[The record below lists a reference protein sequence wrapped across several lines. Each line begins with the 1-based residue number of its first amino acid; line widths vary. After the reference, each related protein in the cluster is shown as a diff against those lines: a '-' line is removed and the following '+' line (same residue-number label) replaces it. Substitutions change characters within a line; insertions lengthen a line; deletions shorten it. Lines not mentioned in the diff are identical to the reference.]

1 LTRMPLEA
9 TVNLLIN
16 DGKLVFY
23 VNGKRVE
30 ITKYERWIED
40 LRKEIHKL
48 GKKESKSLRN

>member
-1 LTRMPLEA
+1 MPLEA

-23 VNGKRVE
+23 VNGKRIE

-40 LRKEIHKL
+40 FRKGIHKL
-48 GKKESKSLRN
+48 SKKESESSQN

>member
-1 LTRMPLEA
+1 MPLEA

-23 VNGKRVE
+23 MDGKRIE

-40 LRKEIHKL
+40 LRKEMHKL
-48 GKKESKSLRN
+48 GKKESKPSRN